1 MMKNLIKFS
10 VFQWFVIV
18 NLAKS
23 SYPDDAGAPTAL
35 GCAATGAG
43 VWAAAGAGA
52 GAARAA
58 GGAAA
63 LAGGGDD
70 LAIELDK

>member
-1 MMKNLIKFS
+1 MICNSKF
-10 VFQWFVIV
+10 VEKF
-18 NLAKS
+18 L
-23 SYPDDAGAPTAL
+23 YPDDAGAPTAL

-63 LAGGGDD
+63 LAGGDD
-70 LAIELDK
+70 LAIELNK